1 MKKGTEFAQC
11 LIGVCL
17 FDAVRVFL
25 LEIVGVFASVF
36 DGEGG
41 FPAKLIPRF
50 VDIGEVLVDVA
61 RTVSLFGGG
70 GHTRAAGC
78 TVYAETE
85 EKFSEAAGILKK
97 DIAAQLEAALKG

>member
-41 FPAKLIPRF
+41 FPTELVPRF
-50 VDIGEVLVDVA
+50 VDVCEVLVDVA
-61 RTVSLFGGG
+61 RTARHDLVWDLNAIGLFEGMD
-70 GHTRAAGC
+70 
-78 TVYAETE
+78 
-85 EKFSEAAGILKK
+85 KFENRSAFASSEVINHKTWV
-97 DIAAQLEAALKG
+97 AL

>member
-1 MKKGTEFAQC
+1 MKKGTEFPQC

-50 VDIGEVLVDVA
+50 VDVREVLVDVA
-61 RTVSLFGGG
+61 RTARHDLVWDLDAVSLFEGVDKLKDRG
-70 GHTRAAGC
+70 AFAS
-78 TVYAETE
+78 
-85 EKFSEAAGILKK
+85 SEVIDDKAWV
-97 DIAAQLEAALKG
+97 AL

>member
-1 MKKGTEFAQC
+1 MKKGTEFSQC
-11 LIGVCL
+11 LTGVCL

-50 VDIGEVLVDVA
+50 VDVGEVLVDVA
-61 RTVSLFGGG
+61 RTARHDLVWDLDAVSLFEG
-70 GHTRAAGC
+70 
-78 TVYAETE
+78 VD
-85 EKFSEAAGILKK
+85 KFKYRGAFASSEVIDDKAWV
-97 DIAAQLEAALKG
+97 AL

>member
-41 FPAKLIPRF
+41 FPAKLIPSF
-50 VDIGEVLVDVA
+50 VDVGEVLVDVA
-61 RTVSLFGGG
+61 RTARHDLVWDLDAVSLFEGVDKLKDRG
-70 GHTRAAGC
+70 ALAS
-78 TVYAETE
+78 
-85 EKFSEAAGILKK
+85 SEVIDDKAWV
-97 DIAAQLEAALKG
+97 AL

>member
-50 VDIGEVLVDVA
+50 VDVGEVLVDVA
-61 RTVSLFGGG
+61 RTARHDLVRDFDAVSLFEGVDKLKDRG
-70 GHTRAAGC
+70 ALAS
-78 TVYAETE
+78 
-85 EKFSEAAGILKK
+85 SEVIDDKPWV
-97 DIAAQLEAALKG
+97 AL

>member
-1 MKKGTEFAQC
+1 MKKGTEFSQC

-17 FDAVRVFL
+17 FNAVRVFL

-50 VDIGEVLVDVA
+50 VDVCEVLVDVA
-61 RTVSLFGGG
+61 RTARHDLVWDLDAVSLFEG
-70 GHTRAAGC
+70 
-78 TVYAETE
+78 VD
-85 EKFSEAAGILKK
+85 KFKDRGALASSEVIDDKAWV
-97 DIAAQLEAALKG
+97 AL

>member
-36 DGEGG
+36 DREGG
-41 FPAKLIPRF
+41 FPAELIPRF
-50 VDIGEVLVDVA
+50 VDVCEVLVDVA
-61 RTVSLFGGG
+61 RTARHDLVWDLDAVSLFEGVDKLKDRG
-70 GHTRAAGC
+70 AFAS
-78 TVYAETE
+78 
-85 EKFSEAAGILKK
+85 SEVIDDKAWV
-97 DIAAQLEAALKG
+97 AL

>member
-41 FPAKLIPRF
+41 FPTELIPRF
-50 VDIGEVLVDVA
+50 VDVGEVLVDVA
-61 RTVSLFGGG
+61 RTARHDLVRDFDAVSLFEGVDKLKDRG
-70 GHTRAAGC
+70 ALAS
-78 TVYAETE
+78 
-85 EKFSEAAGILKK
+85 SEVIDDKAWV
-97 DIAAQLEAALKG
+97 AL